1 MPVTRIAIRE
11 GKTPEYK
18 QALMDEIYEAMR
30 ETVAIKDGDRFMAVT
45 EHGDH
50 EFAYGRFLGIDRTD
64 DLVQIQVF
72 WARGK
77 TADAKLA
84 MYKRIVE
91 RLAARP
97 GVRPENVLISVL
109 ETAAENWSFGN
120 GETQFY
126 KPSDREGAFGT

>member
-18 QALMDEIYEAMR
+18 QALMDEIYQAML
-30 ETVAIKDGDRFMAVT
+30 ETVAMKEGDRFMALT
-45 EHGDH
+45 EHGEH
-50 EFAYGRFLGIDRTD
+50 EFAYGPFLGLERSD

-72 WARGK
+72 WAPGK
-77 TADAKLA
+77 AVEAKLA
-84 MYKRIVE
+84 MYRKIVE
-91 RLAARP
+91 RLGANP
-97 GVRPENVLISVL
+97 GVRPEDVLISVV

-126 KPSDREGAFGT
+126 QLPEPERVPV